1 MNKPRARGADVTFT
15 PSAGRTLGVEWEL
28 GLLDPVTLDLVS
40 RADELLGLANA
51 TDGSSHARPTRS
63 RSTVTQELL
72 RNTVEIVTGVCAN
85 AEQAASDLADG
96 LGRVQSAAT
105 ELDVLLYGG
114 GSHPFAR
121 WEDQEV
127 SDGHRYATLIDRTQW
142 WGRQMVIF
150 GVHVH
155 VGIRSAAKVWPLIN
169 ALLTYHPHLTA
180 LSASSPYWSGT
191 DTGYASN
198 RTMLFQ
204 QLPTAGLPFQFETWA
219 QYRAYLD
226 DVFTTGVV
234 TDASELRWDIRP
246 SPLLGTIEVR
256 ACDGFSR
263 GRTSS
268 PWPPS
273 STASWSTSRTSSTRE
288 CSRRRS
294 RPGTCRRTSGAQPD
308 TAWTPSS
315 SAMPTTPRRTS
326 STTSTSCWGGSS
338 RRRARWAAP
347 ASSPASPASWMPE
360 PATSGCVRPP
370 RRTAPETSVPRCAR
384 WSSPRPAD
392 RTRAASARPATP
404 GEAIVRWGRAQVSS
418 SSRRSSA
425 VSAEDIAAPSS
436 TTRANRSRLRSCRA
450 TTFSSMVSRETI
462 R

>member
-1 MNKPRARGADVTFT
+1 MNQPGARGSDVTFT

-28 GLLDPVTLDLVS
+28 GLLDPATLDLVS

-51 TDGSSHARPTRS
+51 TDVTTHARPTRS
-63 RSTVTQELL
+63 RFTVTQELL

-96 LGRVQSAAT
+96 LGRVQAAAR

-114 GSHPFAR
+114 GSHPFTR

-180 LSASSPYWSGT
+180 LSASSPYTAGA

-219 QYRAYLD
+219 QYRTYLH
-226 DVFTTGVV
+226 DVFTTGVI

-263 GRTSS
+263 VEDVVAVAAFIHCLVLDLEHQLDEGVL
-268 PWPPS
+268 PPP
-273 STASWSTSRTSSTRE
+273 
-288 CSRRRS
+288 CRR
-294 RPGTCRRTSGAQPD
+294 GTCRRTSGAQRD

-315 SAMPTTPRRTS
+315 SATPTTRRCTS
-326 STTSTSCWGGSS
+326 STTSVTWWSGWP
-338 RRRARWAAP
+338 RRRAASAAP
-347 ASSPASPASWMPE
+347 ASWPASPTSWMPA
-360 PATSGCVRPP
+360 PATSGCGRPR
-370 RRTAPETSVPRCAR
+370 RRTA
-384 WSSPRPAD
+384 
-392 RTRAASARPATP
+392 
-404 GEAIVRWGRAQVSS
+404 
-418 SSRRSSA
+418 RS
-425 VSAEDIAAPSS
+425 
-436 TTRANRSRLRSCRA
+436 T
-450 TTFSSMVSRETI
+450 
-462 R
+462 

>member
-1 MNKPRARGADVTFT
+1 MSQPRARGADVTFA
-15 PSAGRTLGVEWEL
+15 PSPGRTLGVEWEL
-28 GLLDPVTLDLVS
+28 GLLDPATLDLVS
-40 RADELLGLANA
+40 RADELLALANA
-51 TDGSSHARPTRS
+51 SDATSHARPTRS
-63 RSTVTQELL
+63 RSTVTKELL

-96 LGRVQSAAT
+96 LGRVQAAAD

-127 SDGHRYATLIDRTQW
+127 SHGQRYATLIDRTQW

-155 VGIRSAAKVWPLIN
+155 VGIRSAAKVWPLVN

-180 LSASSPYWSGT
+180 LSASSPYWSGA

-219 QYRAYLD
+219 QYRTYLD
-226 DVFTTGVV
+226 DVFTTGVI

-263 GRTSS
+263 PQDVVAVAALIHCLVVDLEHQLDEGVLPPPLP
-268 PWPPS
+268 PWHVQENKWRAARYGLDAIIIRDADNSEVHVVDDIRELLGHLAP
-273 STASWSTSRTSSTRE
+273 TARSLGCTRE
-288 CSRRRS
+288 LAGIADILDAGAGYQRMRAAAE
-294 RPGTCRRTSGAQPD
+294 SGGAD
-308 TAWTPSS
+308 D
-315 SAMPTTPRRTS
+315 
-326 STTSTSCWGGSS
+326 GEVDL
-338 RRRARWAAP
+338 RAA
-347 ASSPASPASWMPE
+347 
-360 PATSGCVRPP
+360 VR
-370 RRTAPETSVPRCAR
+370 EMVV
-384 WSSPRPAD
+384 PAD
-392 RTRAASARPATP
+392 
-404 GEAIVRWGRAQVSS
+404 G
-418 SSRRSSA
+418 
-425 VSAEDIAAPSS
+425 
-436 TTRANRSRLRSCRA
+436 
-450 TTFSSMVSRETI
+450 
-462 R
+462 

>member
-51 TDGSSHARPTRS
+51 TDGTSHARPTRS

-204 QLPTAGLPFQFETWA
+204 QLPTAGLPFQFETWS

-226 DVFTTGVV
+226 DVFATGVV

-263 GRTSS
+263 RQDVVAVAALIHCLVVHLEDQLDEGVLPPPLPPWHVQENKWRAARYGLDAIIIRDADNTEAHVVDDINELLGRLE
-268 PWPPS
+268 P
-273 STASWSTSRTSSTRE
+273 TARTLGCTRE
-288 CSRRRS
+288 LA
-294 RPGTCRRTSGAQPD
+294 GITGILDAGAGYQR
-308 TAWTPSS
+308 
-315 SAMPTTPRRTS
+315 M
-326 STTSTSCWGGSS
+326 
-338 RRRARWAAP
+338 
-347 ASSPASPASWMPE
+347 
-360 PATSGCVRPP
+360 
-370 RRTAPETSVPRCAR
+370 
-384 WSSPRPAD
+384 
-392 RTRAASARPATP
+392 RAAAEADGTGDLRAAVREMVVPAA
-404 GEAIVRWGRAQVSS
+404 G
-418 SSRRSSA
+418 
-425 VSAEDIAAPSS
+425 
-436 TTRANRSRLRSCRA
+436 
-450 TTFSSMVSRETI
+450 
-462 R
+462 